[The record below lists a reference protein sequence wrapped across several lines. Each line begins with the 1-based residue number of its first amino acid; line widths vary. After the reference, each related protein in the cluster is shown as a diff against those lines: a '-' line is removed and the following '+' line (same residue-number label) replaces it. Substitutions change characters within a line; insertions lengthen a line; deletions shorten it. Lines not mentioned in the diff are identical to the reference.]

1 MYNSNKIYSKKLVI
15 LKCDVNCFCKN
26 VKIQRER
33 KSLFI
38 KFVTG
43 NKKANVYT
51 VKTTVMILNNPLNMT
66 HI

>member
-1 MYNSNKIYSKKLVI
+1 M
-15 LKCDVNCFCKN
+15 NCFCKN
-26 VKIQRER
+26 LKIAIMEGKR